1 KDKVRREKVFEVDDA
16 LNIENSRA
24 SSFHARGIH
33 FDETKVN
40 AVRDW
45 SSHKTLFEIRN
56 IKVADA
62 FQEEYELEYAEPL
75 DGEAE
80 QVTYVVQQSL
90 CSPKIKKVP
99 TLKVIEIYKVPLA
112 IGKHYNELVTCDVVD
127 METCHVLLGRPWQH
141 DMDVTHQGV
150 VSPKTKLE
158 NKTLVTLAASPKEFQ
173 AKRKDMG
180 VSYALV
186 VKGIEDVMENA
197 IPAEIKPLL
206 AEFSKIVMDDTL
218 GTLPPLRN
226 IQHQIDLSRRLVYC
240 EEDFGNIWM
249 ELETKQHGG
258 EFSLLDGYSFKGN
271 RLCITKTSFRSQLI
285 NEVSKMA
292 HFISC
297 KKTSNAA
304 HVARLIFQEVDVSLA
319 QAEFSYNSAVHNS
332 MGFSPFEVVYKTS
345 PRHMMDLVDL
355 SRKKNVQANRMVEEV
370 QATHEFVRANIIEAN
385 AKYKIVA
392 YKHRRKKLFQVGEE
406 EMVFLHKESFLVETY
421 SKLQPTKYAPY
432 KILRKI
438 NDNAYMVDLPN
449 TMCISKTFN
458 ASDIYEFHS
467 KDVNKGKHSRTSSF
481 KERGNDE
488 DVINKFAEEY
498 IEHIECGKRIQ
509 RKP

>member
-1 KDKVRREKVFEVDDA
+1 MKGRRREKVFEVDDA

-127 METCHVLLGRPWQH
+127 MEACHVLSARPWQR
-141 DMDVTHQGV
+141 DMDATYQGKSNMYLFKWSRKIIAMLSLGV

-285 NEVSKMA
+285 NKVSKMA

-392 YKHRRKKLFQVGEE
+392 
-406 EMVFLHKESFLVETY
+406 
-421 SKLQPTKYAPY
+421 
-432 KILRKI
+432 
-438 NDNAYMVDLPN
+438 
-449 TMCISKTFN
+449 
-458 ASDIYEFHS
+458 
-467 KDVNKGKHSRTSSF
+467 
-481 KERGNDE
+481 
-488 DVINKFAEEY
+488 
-498 IEHIECGKRIQ
+498 
-509 RKP
+509 